1 MAAALAARTARG
13 KCEVDVEL
21 AKPNN
26 LRLLVSEGIV
36 KAKKKKQERR
46 RDSYWGREGSELV

>member
-36 KAKKKKQERR
+36 KAKKKKAGAKERQLLGQR
-46 RDSYWGREGSELV
+46 G